1 MSITA
6 EKNGRILT
14 FYSFKGGSGRT
25 MALANEAVLLAR
37 AGLGF
42 AGNRVLVMDWDLE
55 APGLHEFFKENL
67 PEGHETSA
75 GVIDLFLQANEQYP
89 EGIKAPPA
97 VAVHIKAFF
106 EKSAIRLKQK
116 KAAPEQPEAERPT
129 LSEDIWLLK
138 AGLFDEHYSVNVQT
152 FDWRGFFSR
161 NHAFFPLLISYLEKT
176 YDYVLI
182 DSRTGLTDSGG
193 ICTSILPEVLV
204 TVFTPTNQGLRVT
217 EVAERAVNY
226 RKSSDDLRPLVVYPL
241 ASRIDT
247 SAEKLNN
254 QWKAIYIPR
263 FEQLFKN
270 VYHLKECDLSKYFG
284 DIEVHYVTDLA
295 YGESVAVMN
304 NSDTVN
310 TYELPARYNKLAR
323 LIVGE
328 YFPWEMP
335 DLTEPAQ
342 LLTAAAHVIFAEQ
355 LAANKEYKRAE
366 RHFEKAL
373 QLETEQLSK
382 HFHYTAF
389 ARYFERRGELEEA
402 ESVYDDLVREIPL
415 PISFMA
421 LLEFLLNSKKDYE
434 KAKIAAET
442 SLQQDRLSTRMLL
455 LYAEVLTKLRRVEE
469 AEKVYLDAI
478 EIDPKEIGRYAS
490 FLRDIKKD
498 FKKSEELFRKL
509 AEDDPDDPEVWQ
521 VNLAQVLLLQGKKEE
536 AETLIQ
542 SILFQKDAPVT
553 AHVLCLIWFLRL
565 AYSPDWY
572 KRAMNELQ
580 QLLKNGVRWP
590 NKNFDAD
597 IEAAT
602 RAQHPHLEE
611 IKKMAAQIS
620 NPDPIED

>member
-1 MSITA
+1 
-6 EKNGRILT
+6 
-14 FYSFKGGSGRT
+14 
-25 MALANEAVLLAR
+25 
-37 AGLGF
+37 
-42 AGNRVLVMDWDLE
+42 
-55 APGLHEFFKENL
+55 
-67 PEGHETSA
+67 
-75 GVIDLFLQANEQYP
+75 VIDLFLQVNKQWP
-89 EGIKAPPA
+89 EGIKDFPA
-97 VAVHIKAFF
+97 AEAHIKTFF
-106 EKSAIRLKQK
+106 EESAIRLRQK
-116 KAAPEQPEAERPT
+116 KASVEQSETARPT

-161 NHAFFPLLISYLEKT
+161 NHAFFPLLINYLEKT

-204 TVFTPTNQGLRVT
+204 TVFTPTNQGLRVM

-247 SAEKLNN
+247 SAEGLNH
-254 QWKAIYIPR
+254 QWKATYIPR

-270 VYHLKECDLSKYFG
+270 IYHLKECDLRKYFG
-284 DIEVHYVTDLA
+284 KIEVHYVKDLA

-310 TYELPARYNKLAR
+310 AYELPARYNELAQ

-335 DLTEPAQ
+335 ELTEPAQ
-342 LLTAAAHVIFAEQ
+342 LLTAAAHVTFAEQ
-355 LAANKEYKRAE
+355 LAANKEFKRAE

-373 QLETEQLSK
+373 QWEAEPLSK
-382 HFHYTAF
+382 HFYYSAF

-415 PISFMA
+415 PISFGIFIG
-421 LLEFLLNSKKDYE
+421 FLLDKKKDYE
-434 KAKIAAET
+434 KAKTVAEM
-442 SLQQDRLSTRMLL
+442 SLRQERSSPDILR
-455 LYAEVLTKLRRVEE
+455 LYAVILTKLSLVAE
-469 AEKVYLDAI
+469 AEKVHL
-478 EIDPKEIGRYAS
+478 ELLELEPKETGFYAS

-498 FKKSEELFRKL
+498 FKKSEELFKKL
-509 AEDDPDDPEVWQ
+509 AEEDPEDPEIWQ

-536 AETLIQ
+536 ADTLIQ

-565 AYSPDWY
+565 AYFPDWY

-590 NKNFDAD
+590 NKSFDVD

-611 IKKMAAQIS
+611 VKKVAAQIS
-620 NPDPIED
+620 NPDPIGD